1 MLLLDCC
8 QGCWQRPPTTLR
20 WQRALL
26 QATLVAWMIRLLLL
40 MMVLLLLLGQHTY

>member
-1 MLLLDCC
+1 
-8 QGCWQRPPTTLR
+8 
-20 WQRALL
+20 LL